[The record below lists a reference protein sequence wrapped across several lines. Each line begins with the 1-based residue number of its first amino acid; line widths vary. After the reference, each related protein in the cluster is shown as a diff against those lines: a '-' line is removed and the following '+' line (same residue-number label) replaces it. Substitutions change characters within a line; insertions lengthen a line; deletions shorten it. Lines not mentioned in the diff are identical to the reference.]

1 MTEQVNARL
10 AADRAWTKQAKGPTR
25 RLNGSQPHRGFVTVG
40 TNSIMNTKFEP
51 LRWTIP
57 GYVPEGL
64 TLLAGRQKL
73 GKTWLAIDFAI
84 AKAIGGYAMSNIEC
98 ERVMSS
104 TSTWRTGRG
113 ALSGASRDCFRMS
126 GAGRI

>member
-25 RLNGSQPHRGFVTVG
+25 GLNGSQPHRGFVTVG
-40 TNSIMNTKFEP
+40 TNSIMDTTFEP

-64 TLLAGRQKL
+64 ILLAGRQKL
-73 GKTWLAIDFAI
+73 GKTWLAIDLSI
-84 AKAIGGYAMSNIEC
+84 AVAIGGIALASIEC
-98 ERVMSS
+98 EQGDVLYIDLENGPR
-104 TSTWRTGRG
+104 
-113 ALSGASRDCFRMS
+113 
-126 GAGRI
+126 RIQRRIGTLFPYERS